1 MDIIMIP
8 PHHRMARRARPQRIT
23 WLARVALLIGLLL
36 LAAAASAERVGGFV
50 LPSSQAATAA
60 TCVEPTEYM
69 RRNHFELIRHQRDET
84 VYGGIRSTKHSL
96 AGCVTCHV
104 GHDGDG
110 TPIPIADIG
119 QFCNACHR
127 YAAVR
132 MNCFDCHATVPVG
145 EGWNQ
150 TVTAPS
156 APTAQ
161 LADTA
166 LPPGHPS
173 RGQPAPDR

>member
-1 MDIIMIP
+1 MDHIIIP
-8 PHHRMARRARPQRIT
+8 PRDPMARSACRQRISG
-23 WLARVALLIGLLL
+23 RVRAALLLGLLL
-36 LAAAASAERVGGFV
+36 IAAAAAAERVGGFV
-50 LPSSQAATAA
+50 LPNSAAASTPS
-60 TCVEPTEYM
+60 CVEPTEYM

-104 GHDGDG
+104 GHDQAGD
-110 TPIPIADIG
+110 PIPIADAG

-150 TVTAPS
+150 TEAAAPGP
-156 APTAQ
+156 AAR

-166 LPPGHPS
+166 LPPDHSQP
-173 RGQPAPDR
+173 RQPAAGR